1 MLGSNTWLIVTG
13 AALLLIGVLLRR
25 WSARHDLKGAAIQ
38 SAWTLARGKRTADN
52 PTAIEAKLR
61 DIQSQATLTGK
72 ATRTAGTAIAHLLA
86 QGAAVAALVL
96 IVAGLALAAAGYL
109 WR

>member
-1 MLGSNTWLIVTG
+1 MFGLNAWLMAAG
-13 AALLLIGVLLRR
+13 AALVLVGILIRR
-25 WSARHDLKGAAIQ
+25 WSGRHNLQDAAIE
-38 SAWTLARGKRTADN
+38 SAWSLALGRRSAEN

-61 DIQSQATLTGK
+61 DIQSQPTWTRK

-86 QGAAVAALVL
+86 QAAGIVALVL
-96 IVAGLALAAAGYL
+96 ILAGLVLAAVGFF